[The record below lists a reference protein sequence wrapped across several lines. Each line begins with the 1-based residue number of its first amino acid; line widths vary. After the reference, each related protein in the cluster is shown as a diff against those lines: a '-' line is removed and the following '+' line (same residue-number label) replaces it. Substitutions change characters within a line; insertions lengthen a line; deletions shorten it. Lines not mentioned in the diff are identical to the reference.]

1 MLLGKLPMEAE
12 LYEKQL
18 GLMYAVL
25 HGVVQRQLACSFDK
39 WSTVFFYCIVKLFKY
54 TENMVYRRIIY
65 GAVSI
70 RSQRSERDWNVQF
83 QANGYLFS
91 GRTVDATCQ

>member
-1 MLLGKLPMEAE
+1 MLLGTLPMEAE

-25 HGVVQRQLACSFDK
+25 HGVVQTQLACSFDK
-39 WSTVFFYCIVKLFKY
+39 WSTVFFPYCIVKLFKY

-70 RSQRSERDWNVQF
+70 RSQRSERDWNVQISSK
-83 QANGYLFS
+83 QLFIQWED
-91 GRTVDATCQ
+91 R